1 MKSVKDNCEIVG
13 VGILAVNKDGLNT
26 RIDNLIDILC
36 LDFGLAVENNLVTLD
51 RNHLTGI
58 LIDKV
63 FNPCFEH
70 TGSEFT
76 SNDFF
81 EFSFSYLDF
90 FSKIEDFHN
99 VLVGL
104 VTDSTQQSGNRQF
117 LFAVDVG
124 IHHIVDVGSEFN
136 PRAAEWNNAGAV
148 KFSAVG
154 MNALT
159 KEHTGR
165 TVELRNNNTL
175 GTIDNKSAF
184 IGHIR
189 DCAEIDILYHGVE
202 FLMVGVGTIQL
213 KFRLQRY
220 TIGQTMIETLI
231 DRVARWVDIVIKEL

>member
-1 MKSVKDNCEIVG
+1 
-13 VGILAVNKDGLNT
+13 
-26 RIDNLIDILC
+26 
-36 LDFGLAVENNLVTLD
+36 
-51 RNHLTGI
+51 
-58 LIDKV
+58 
-63 FNPCFEH
+63 
-70 TGSEFT
+70 
-76 SNDFF
+76 
-81 EFSFSYLDF
+81 
-90 FSKIEDFHN
+90 
-99 VLVGL
+99 
-104 VTDSTQQSGNRQF
+104 
-117 LFAVDVG
+117 
-124 IHHIVDVGSEFN
+124 
-136 PRAAEWNNAGAV
+136 
-148 KFSAVG
+148 